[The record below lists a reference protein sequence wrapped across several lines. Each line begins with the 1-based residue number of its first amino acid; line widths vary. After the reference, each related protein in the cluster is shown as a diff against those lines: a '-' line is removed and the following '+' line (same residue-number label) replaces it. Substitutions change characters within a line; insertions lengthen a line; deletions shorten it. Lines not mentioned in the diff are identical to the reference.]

1 MNLPLQINY
10 KLSCFLGEI
19 PVVAVSNTATNF
31 NPTAAICHA
40 PLLLLFKSQI
50 DSQRKR
56 ATTVISPQFSVSPTI
71 KSVSPLCGWWFL
83 TEQADVL
90 CVFIWLKSLFIEWM
104 NGICC
109 ADRVTKGLH
118 LIAYTRNQIRFQKSE
133 LLSWQDEILWSIN
146 HHFYINI
153 LEKTCHSYWQTECY

>member
-1 MNLPLQINY
+1 MTFLRW
-10 KLSCFLGEI
+10 LSRTQQQTLIRQQQSVMLHCCCFLNLKLILKGRGNY
-19 PVVAVSNTATNF
+19 SN
-31 NPTAAICHA
+31 
-40 PLLLLFKSQI
+40 
-50 DSQRKR
+50 
-56 ATTVISPQFSVSPTI
+56 ISPNFLSLTLNKV
-71 KSVSPLCGWWFL
+71 SVSPLCGWWLL

-118 LIAYTRNQIRFQKSE
+118 LIAYTRNQIRFQMSE

-153 LEKTCHSYWQTECY
+153 LEKTCHPHWQTECY